1 MFLLALGVERAVMQ
15 DLRFEDQPDGEQ
27 ALVVRVRPTRKEQSR
42 CAHCGRRCPGYDRGE
57 GLRRFRALDLGLCR
71 TYAEALAPRVLCKR
85 HGVGVQRVPWARSGS
100 GFVRAFEDHL
110 AWLVVRTDKTTVS
123 TLLRIAW
130 RTVGAIVARVCA
142 SARQHIDPLSGLTR
156 IGIDEVSYRKGHNY
170 LTVVLDHDT
179 GRLLWAHP
187 GKSEATLRTFFDELG
202 PERSNQLTL
211 VSADA
216 APWIANVVAERCPNA
231 TLCLDP
237 FHIVKWAHEA
247 LDQVRRD
254 LWNQLR
260 RDGKKAEA
268 DSLKRSRWALG
279 KNPEDL
285 TDKQRLK
292 LSCIE
297 KDNQPLFRA
306 YLLKEQLRS
315 VFTYSGASARVQLQG
330 FVSLASRSNLE
341 PFIKLAQRI
350 VSHRAGI
357 ESALLHGL
365 SNARVEAANTKF
377 RLLCR
382 LAYGFHSAAPLIA
395 LALLKLGGLCPPLPR
410 LG

>member
-1 MFLLALGVERAVMQ
+1 MFLLALGVERAILE
-15 DLRFEDQPDGEQ
+15 DLRFEETPDGQQ

-42 CAHCGRRCPGYDRGE
+42 CAQCGRRCPGYDRGE
-57 GLRRFRALDLGLCR
+57 GLRRFRAMDLGLGR
-71 TYAEALAPRVLCKR
+71 SYVEALAPRVRCKH

-130 RTVGAIVARVCA
+130 RTVGAIVERVCK
-142 SARQHIDPLSGLTR
+142 SARDRIDPLCGITR

-187 GKSEATLRTFFDELG
+187 GKNEATLHKFFDELG
-202 PERSNQLTL
+202 PLRSQQRSL

-216 APWIANVVAERCPNA
+216 APWIASVVKERCPQA

-237 FHIVKWAHEA
+237 FHIVKWATEA
-247 LDQVRRD
+247 LDEVRRD

-260 RDGKKAEA
+260 RDGKKEQA

-279 KNPEDL
+279 KKPEDL

-292 LSCIE
+292 LSAIE

-315 VFTYSGASARVQLQG
+315 VFTYSGAMVLCGSCRTICRRA
-330 FVSLASRSNLE
+330 FSTSR
-341 PFIKLAQRI
+341 
-350 VSHRAGI
+350 
-357 ESALLHGL
+357 
-365 SNARVEAANTKF
+365 
-377 RLLCR
+377 
-382 LAYGFHSAAPLIA
+382 
-395 LALLKLGGLCPPLPR
+395 
-410 LG
+410 